1 MSRILPRR
9 FVSLS
14 EEELE
19 LSELQLSKMSASV
32 LVANNTKVHFI

>member
-1 MSRILPRR
+1 MTAERMSRILPRR

-19 LSELQLSKMSASV
+19 FSELQLSKMSASV
-32 LVANNTKVHFI
+32 